1 MAKRPQP
8 EPVASLSADEARA
21 IVLRAQGLSGDR
33 IAGGVPGVLRHL
45 GAVQLDTISV
55 LARSH
60 ELVPYARLGPV
71 GRKAAEA
78 AYWAQ
83 PPAAFEYRAHAECV
97 LPMEMWPFF
106 AFRRRAWQARHAGA
120 DIPERAELSEQV
132 YANVRAALRE
142 GPVTASDLGGARNGA
157 GWWSWSEA
165 KMAIEWLQ
173 ACGEAVCTTRRGWK
187 RVYDLPE
194 RVVPAALLKRD
205 PTDAECFAQIV
216 SVVGCA
222 LGVGTKKDIANYFM
236 LTRTHTGRPSDAN
249 ALIDAAIAES
259 GLVPVAVEGWAETAY
274 AFPSALEPAP
284 RGSRTTLLS
293 PFDSLIWDRDRTERI
308 FGLFLR
314 IEAYTPKEKRVH
326 GYFNMPLL
334 SAGRLVGLADPAR
347 ESRTLV
353 GRTVSVDN
361 AADVPAMAAALREAA
376 SWVGCDDVR
385 VDEVRPAKL
394 VKDLRRA
401 LA

>member
-8 EPVASLSADEARA
+8 DPVASLSAEEARA
-21 IVLRAQGLSGDR
+21 IVLRAQGLSGDP
-33 IAGGVPGVLRHL
+33 IAGGVPGVLRQL

-60 ELVPYARLGPV
+60 ELVPYARLGSV

-83 PPAAFEYRAHAECV
+83 PPAAFEYRAHAECI
-97 LPMEMWPFF
+97 LPIEMWPFF
-106 AFRRRAWQARHAGA
+106 AFRRRAWGARE
-120 DIPERAELSEQV
+120 DWTEIPEAV
-132 YANVRAALRE
+132 YAEVRAALRD

-173 ACGEAVCTTRRGWK
+173 YRGEVVCTTRRGWK

-194 RVVPAALLKRD
+194 RVVPAALLASE
-205 PTDAECFAQIV
+205 PTDAECFLRIV
-216 SVVGCA
+216 REIGRA
-222 LGVGTKKDIANYFM
+222 LGVATRKDIADCYL
-236 LTRTHTGRPSDAN
+236 LTRNYAGRAQNAN

-259 GLVPVAVEGWAETAY
+259 GLLPVAVEGWAETAY
-274 AFPSALEPAP
+274 AYPWALEPAP
-284 RGSRTTLLS
+284 AGSRTTLLS
-293 PFDSLIWDRDRTERI
+293 PFDSLIWDRDRTERL
-308 FGLFLR
+308 FGLRLR
-314 IEAYTPKEKRVH
+314 IEAYTPKAQRVH
-326 GYFNMPLL
+326 GYFSMPLL
-334 SAGRLVGLADPAR
+334 ADGRLAGRADPAR
-347 ESRTLV
+347 EGRTLV
-353 GRTVSVDN
+353 GRTVSVDS
-361 AADVPAMAAALREAA
+361 ADHVAPMAAALRDAA

-385 VDEVRPAKL
+385 VDEVRPPALAKE
-394 VKDLRRA
+394 LRRA